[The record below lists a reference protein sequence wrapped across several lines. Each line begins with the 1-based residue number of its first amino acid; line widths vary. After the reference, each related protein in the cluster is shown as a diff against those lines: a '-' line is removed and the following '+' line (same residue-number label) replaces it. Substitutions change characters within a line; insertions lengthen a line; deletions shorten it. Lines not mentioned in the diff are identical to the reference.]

1 MSTRFYNGVISINQT
16 SINQIAYAEDLL
28 SMEHLTKG
36 CGEMEEIKSFKK
48 DILPLPSRNT
58 SQVIIAGK

>member
-1 MSTRFYNGVISINQT
+1 MGTRFYNGVISINQT

-36 CGEMEEIKSFKK
+36 CGEMEEINSFKK
-48 DILPLPSRNT
+48 RHTTLALKEHKSSNNSR
-58 SQVIIAGK
+58 